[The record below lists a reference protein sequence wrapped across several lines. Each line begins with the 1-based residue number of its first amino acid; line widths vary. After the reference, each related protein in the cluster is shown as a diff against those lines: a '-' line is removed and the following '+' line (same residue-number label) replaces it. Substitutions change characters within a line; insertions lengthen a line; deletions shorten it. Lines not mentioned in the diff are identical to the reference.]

1 MCNAHSVD
9 YVIGHYS
16 IAAIGFVC
24 IWHNVYLL
32 VWVAAEGAWLD
43 RLLSVGRHN
52 SLSLKS
58 HHLTEVQHYV
68 KAALMHTGCDFVYW

>member
-1 MCNAHSVD
+1 
-9 YVIGHYS
+9 
-16 IAAIGFVC
+16 
-24 IWHNVYLL
+24 LL

-68 KAALMHTGCDFVYW
+68 KAALMHTGCDFIY